1 MIRLSK
7 SKLISG
13 WQCPKRLWLE
23 INEPELKEV
32 SPQTEA
38 VFAIGHQVG
47 AAVQTLFPEGV
58 LIEHD
63 FELNEALRETEALLA
78 APGPAT
84 LFEATFR
91 AEGVLIRADVLI
103 RDRENHYRLIEV
115 KASTSV
121 KEYHRNDCA
130 IQLWVLEQLGMDVV
144 RVELAHINNQFV
156 YPGDGDY
163 EGLLVYADVTE
174 SARSLQSMVP
184 RLIAEMRS
192 VLSDAE
198 PEVPMG
204 AQCMKPFECP
214 FISHCSGP
222 QAEMPVSWLPGGRT
236 AAAKLV
242 AEGYEDIREI
252 PAGHLTNETSEWA
265 RRVTVA
271 GESELRPQAAEEMNA
286 LGWPRYYFDFET
298 MAPVVPVFAG
308 TSPYKAQAFQWSC
321 HVESADGELN
331 DWGFLA
337 TGPEA
342 PMRACAESMIS
353 VLGDSGPVLTYTT
366 YELGVIEG
374 FIELF
379 PDLSTPLSAII
390 ERLYDLHPVT
400 RGNYYHPDMHGSW
413 SLKKVLPTVAPDLS
427 YEGLDIVSVGT
438 DAEIAFLEMIDPDT
452 DEDRRHDLEN
462 ALLRYC
468 KLDTLAMVK
477 LAHFLERHGEWPP
490 EPSAEWFGVL

>member
-1 MIRLSK
+1 MQYDWILATIELLQTAFEETGDDIYARRLALILYDFGR
-7 SKLISG
+7 KLKHYPIVDGNGAQGGKFPIS
-13 WQCPKRLWLE
+13 
-23 INEPELKEV
+23 
-32 SPQTEA
+32 T
-38 VFAIGHQVG
+38 
-47 AAVQTLFPEGV
+47 
-58 LIEHD
+58 
-63 FELNEALRETEALLA
+63 
-78 APGPAT
+78 GPAFT
-84 LFEATFR
+84 R
-91 AEGVLIRADVLI
+91 DGKVVGRPGVDLP
-103 RDRENHYRLIEV
+103 
-115 KASTSV
+115 
-121 KEYHRNDCA
+121 
-130 IQLWVLEQLGMDVV
+130 
-144 RVELAHINNQFV
+144 

-214 FISHCSGP
+214 FISHCSGS

-374 FIELF
+374 FI
-379 PDLSTPLSAII
+379 
-390 ERLYDLHPVT
+390 
-400 RGNYYHPDMHGSW
+400 
-413 SLKKVLPTVAPDLS
+413 
-427 YEGLDIVSVGT
+427 
-438 DAEIAFLEMIDPDT
+438 
-452 DEDRRHDLEN
+452 
-462 ALLRYC
+462 
-468 KLDTLAMVK
+468 
-477 LAHFLERHGEWPP
+477 
-490 EPSAEWFGVL
+490 